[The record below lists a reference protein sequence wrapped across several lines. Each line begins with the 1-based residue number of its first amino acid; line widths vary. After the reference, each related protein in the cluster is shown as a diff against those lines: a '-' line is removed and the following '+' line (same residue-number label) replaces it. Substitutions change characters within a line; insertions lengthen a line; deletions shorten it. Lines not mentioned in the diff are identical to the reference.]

1 MEDKPMKCIK
11 NNKTGN
17 IIRVTDQQAHQ
28 TVGRE
33 WVYVPKSEW
42 KSKDT
47 AEVSHQVETKKAK

>member
-1 MEDKPMKCIK
+1 MDQNMKCIK

-17 IIRVTDQQAHQ
+17 IIRVSDQQAYQ

>member
-1 MEDKPMKCIK
+1 MDQNMKCIK

-33 WVYVPKSEW
+33 WVYVAKSEW
-42 KSKDT
+42 KNKDT
-47 AEVSHQVETKKAK
+47 AEVSHQEETKKAK

>member
-1 MEDKPMKCIK
+1 MDQNMKCIK
-11 NNKTGN
+11 STKTGN
-17 IIRVTDQQAHQ
+17 IIRVSDQQAHQ

>member
-1 MEDKPMKCIK
+1 MDQNMKCIK

-33 WVYVPKSEW
+33 WVYVAKSEW
-42 KSKDT
+42 KNKDT
-47 AEVSHQVETKKAK
+47 AEVSHQVETKKDK